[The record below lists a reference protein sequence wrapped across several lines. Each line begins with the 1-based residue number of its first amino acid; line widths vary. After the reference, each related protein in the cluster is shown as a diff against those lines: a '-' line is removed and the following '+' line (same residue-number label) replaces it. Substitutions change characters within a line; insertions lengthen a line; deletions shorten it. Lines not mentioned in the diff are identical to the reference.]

1 MSGLSVGI
9 LSVAGWDLIVMV
21 CLRSAVAVGGGWQ
34 RWRRLGRRAV
44 SRQNEWSNQL
54 EISRQIGESESS
66 SEAMML
72 QLSIQNRHTIR
83 VLVIVDDFMLD
94 FAPSR
99 DICIN

>member
-1 MSGLSVGI
+1 MSWFVCGLR
-9 LSVAGWDLIVMV
+9 W
-21 CLRSAVAVGGGWQ
+21 RWAVDGSDGGGWAGGQ
-34 RWRRLGRRAV
+34 FPAKTSGRI
-44 SRQNEWSNQL
+44 QL